1 MTDPRDPKAAL
12 NKAQNMVEGKGFLGW
27 LTRLFVPRSSLNE
40 MQAGVKMTQD
50 SLDTLEM
57 QQRVAGTGQT
67 ARATVKNVQDTGA
80 LINDNPVVVL
90 TLEVKPELGA
100 PFETTL
106 QTPVSKIAF
115 PRVNDEIDV
124 KYNPSN
130 TAEIAILS

>member
-12 NKAQNMVEGKGFLGW
+12 NEAQNMVEGKGFLGW
-27 LTRLFVPRSSLNE
+27 LTRLFMPRSSLNE
-40 MQAGVKMTQD
+40 MQASLRMTQD

-57 QQRVAGTGQT
+57 QQRVAGTGQ
-67 ARATVKNVQDTGA
+67 AASATVKSVQDTGA

-100 PFETTL
+100 PFEATL
-106 QTPVSKIAF
+106 QTPVSKIAI

-124 KYNPSN
+124 KYNPTN
-130 TAEIAILS
+130 TSEIAILS

>member
-12 NKAQNMVEGKGFLGW
+12 SKAQNLVEGKGFLGW
-27 LTRLFVPRSSLNE
+27 LTKLFMPKSSREE

-50 SLDTLEM
+50 SLETMEM
-57 QQRVAGTGQT
+57 QQRVASTGQA
-67 ARATVKNVQDTGA
+67 ARATVKSVQDTGA
-80 LINDNPVVVL
+80 LLNDNPVVVL
-90 TLEVKPELGA
+90 SLEVRPEHGA

-106 QTPVSKIAF
+106 QTPVSKIAI
-115 PRVNDEIDV
+115 PRVGDEIDV